1 MKKCRTINLK
11 DIWNVDVST
20 TSVWHDGSFVLE
32 ILNKDYL
39 IRVHF
44 EGHYISA
51 IAHALW
57 AVVRKQK
64 GEISERELILRGEG

>member
-1 MKKCRTINLK
+1 MKKRRTINLK
-11 DIWNVDVST
+11 DIWNVDVNN
-20 TSVWHDGSFVLE
+20 TSVWRDDSFVLE

-44 EGHYISA
+44 EGYYISA

-64 GEISERELILRGEG
+64 GKISERELSLRGEV